1 MAQNTVLGLDVGSES
16 IKAVV
21 AETGKDKLRLIYGI
35 TRPSSGVRK
44 GTVVSM
50 DDAAR
55 AIGDVI
61 TEIKSF
67 YRPSI
72 RNIYMNV
79 GGANV
84 RSQISKGIIAVARAN
99 SEIYKDDIDRVVK
112 ASEAINLPQNRMIL
126 HTLTR
131 EFVVDGIGD
140 IKDPLGMIGARLEV
154 SSLIVDAFG
163 PAVKNLKKCVEVGG
177 GDVGGL
183 IFNPLASARAVLNK
197 NQRELGVVLIDIG
210 HQTTGIAVYE
220 EDKLLHTNMFPVG
233 ANHITTD
240 LAVALKIPVEIAEKL
255 KIAHGYAI
263 AKDVPSKDVI
273 DLKKVDL
280 NANGNPSRRFV
291 AEVIES
297 RLQEIFE
304 FVNNDL
310 RLLGKAGRL
319 PAGAVIVGG
328 GAKLP
333 GVVELARQE
342 LKLTSQVGLPNLTP
356 FEVHDQSLLEYAES
370 PEYAAV
376 LGLILLWSDTAGGG
390 GIRSSS
396 PSSGK
401 GVGWM
406 VQLLKNMMP

>member
-1 MAQNTVLGLDVGSES
+1 MATNTVLGLDVGSES

-21 AETGKDKLRLIYGI
+21 VESGKDKLRLIYGI
-35 TRPSSGVRK
+35 TKPSAGVRK
-44 GTVVSM
+44 GSVVSM

-55 AIGDVI
+55 AIGEVI
-61 TEIKSF
+61 SEVKAF
-67 YRPSI
+67 YRPAV
-72 RNIYMNV
+72 RNVWMNV
-79 GGANV
+79 GGSNI
-84 RSQISKGIIAVARAN
+84 RSQISRGIIAVARAN
-99 SEIYKDDIDRVVK
+99 SEIYQDDIERVVK
-112 ASEAINLPQNRMIL
+112 ASQAINLPQNRMIL

-163 PAVKNLKKCVEVGG
+163 PTVKNLKKCVEIGG
-177 GDVGGL
+177 GEIGGL
-183 IFNPLASARAVLNK
+183 VFNPLASARSVLTK

-210 HQTTGIAVYE
+210 AQTTGIAVYE

-233 ANHITTD
+233 ASHITND
-240 LAVALKIPVEIAEKL
+240 LAMTLKIPVHIAEKL

-263 AKDVPSKDVI
+263 SKDVPSKDVI

-280 NANGNPSRRFV
+280 NASGNPSRRFV

-297 RLQEIFE
+297 RVQEIFD

-310 RLLGKAGRL
+310 RLLSKAGRL
-319 PAGAVIVGG
+319 PAGAVLVGG

-333 GVVELARQE
+333 GIVELARQE
-342 LKLTSQVGLPNLTP
+342 LKLTTQVGLPNLDP

-376 LGLILLWSDTAGGG
+376 LGLALLASDNTSGGAL
-390 GIRSSS
+390 RSSS
-396 PSSGK
+396 G
-401 GVGWM
+401 GRNWLI
-406 VQLLKNMMP
+406 QILRNMLP